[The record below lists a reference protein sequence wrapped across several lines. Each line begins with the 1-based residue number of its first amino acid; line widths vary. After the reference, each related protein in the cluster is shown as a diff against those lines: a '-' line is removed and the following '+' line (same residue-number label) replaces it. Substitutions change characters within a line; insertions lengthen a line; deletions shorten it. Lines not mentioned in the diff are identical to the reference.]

1 MKHFII
7 SIGLW
12 LAISLSLW
20 AQYDNK
26 AQLTTPPHSPN
37 DTSIELNVLSW
48 NIYMLPARTF
58 MNTAQ
63 KKRAQ
68 LIADTLSKCQYD
80 IIVFSE
86 AFHPK
91 ARHILARELKP
102 IYPYQSEVG
111 NQKFGLKTNSG
122 IWVLSR
128 FPLKMLGEIQFES
141 CAGAD
146 CWARKGA
153 MLLSIEK
160 NGKTFQILGTHLQS
174 DEDAQRDNIRCQQYQ
189 AIYQQL
195 LLPQQQQGIPQIIA
209 GDMNTI
215 ATYSQMLQMLNAQ
228 DTQQGEINYTWTTPD
243 YGKHQFLF
251 DYILTRPNGTTI
263 LEQHSQRTQFRHEW
277 KLRKKNYLDLS
288 DHYGLA
294 LQIRFGFDK

>member
-1 MKHFII
+1 MKHFVI

-26 AQLTTPPHSPN
+26 NQLPTPPHSPS

-48 NIYMLPARTF
+48 NIYMLPTRIF
-58 MNTAQ
+58 KDMGQ
-63 KKRAQ
+63 EERAQ
-68 LIADTLSKCQYD
+68 LIADTLLKCQYD
-80 IIVFSE
+80 VIVFSE
-86 AFHPK
+86 AFHQK
-91 ARHILARELKP
+91 ARHILAKKLLP
-102 IYPYQSEVG
+102 TYPYQSKVG
-111 NQKFGLKTNSG
+111 NRKFGLKTNSG
-122 IWVLSR
+122 VWIVSR

-141 CAGAD
+141 CTGFD

-174 DEDAQRDNIRCQQYQ
+174 GEGAQRDTIRCQQYRD
-189 AIYQQL
+189 IYQQL

-215 ATYSQMLQMLNAQ
+215 ATYSQMLQLLNAQ
-228 DTQQGEINYTWTTPD
+228 DTQQGEINYTWATPD
-243 YGKHQFLF
+243 YGNYQFLF

-263 LEQHSQRTQFRHEW
+263 LEQHSQKNQFTHEW
-277 KLRKKNYLDLS
+277 QLHKKNYLDLS

-294 LQIRFGFDK
+294 LKIRFGFDK